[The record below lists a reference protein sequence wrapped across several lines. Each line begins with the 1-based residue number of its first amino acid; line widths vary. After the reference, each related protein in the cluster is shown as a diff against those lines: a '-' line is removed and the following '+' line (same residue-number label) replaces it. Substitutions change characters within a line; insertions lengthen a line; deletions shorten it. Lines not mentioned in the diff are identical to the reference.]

1 MTHTDQVRALVV
13 LLVLN
18 NLFTAYEL
26 SIEHRWATGRQCAQP
41 ERTGGA
47 R

>member
-18 NLFTAYEL
+18 DLFTAYEL
-26 SIEHRWATGRQCAQP
+26 SIEHRLATGGQCAQP